1 MNTIQRTSNE
11 AVERATGRGYEA
23 WFDLLDAWGAAECKH
38 GEIAA
43 WLMDEHGVDGWWAQT
58 LTVEFERARGL
69 REPGGGRDGLF
80 SASASKTVAV
90 PVERLFA
97 AFVDPALR
105 ARWLPRAEL
114 RERTSQPGRSARF
127 DWEDGATRLV
137 VGFTAK
143 GEAKSQVAL
152 EHERLP
158 DAEAAEKTRA
168 YWREHLVALKEMLE
182 E

>member
-1 MNTIQRTSNE
+1 MNGIQRTSNE
-11 AVERATGRGYEA
+11 AVERATGRDYGG
-23 WFDLLDAWGAAECKH
+23 WFGLLDAWGAAEHKH

-43 WLMDEHGVDGWWAQT
+43 WLTDEHGMDGWWAQT
-58 LTVEFERARGL
+58 VTVEFERARGL
-69 REPGGGRDGLF
+69 RAPGGGRDGLF

-105 ARWLPRAEL
+105 TRWLPGAEL

-127 DWEDGATRLV
+127 DWEDGTTRLI

-158 DAEAAEKTRA
+158 DAAAAEKQRA
-168 YWREHLVALKEMLE
+168 YWRERMVALKTLLE

>member
-1 MNTIQRTSNE
+1 MNTVQRTSNE

-23 WFDLLDAWGAAECKH
+23 WFDLLDTWGAAERKH

-58 LTVEFERARGL
+58 VTVEFERARGL

-97 AFVDPALR
+97 AFVDPGLR
-105 ARWLPRAEL
+105 ARWLPGAEL
-114 RERTSQPGRSARF
+114 RERTTQPGRSARF
-127 DWEDGATRLV
+127 DWEDGATRVLV
-137 VGFTAK
+137 TFTAK
-143 GEAKSQVAL
+143 GESKTTVAVS
-152 EHERLP
+152 HERIA
-158 DAEAAEKTRA
+158 DDEMAGR
-168 YWREHLVALKEMLE
+168 LKEMWRERLAALKAELE
-182 E
+182 A

>member
-1 MNTIQRTSNE
+1 M
-11 AVERATGRGYEA
+11 
-23 WFDLLDAWGAAECKH
+23 
-38 GEIAA
+38 
-43 WLMDEHGVDGWWAQT
+43 
-58 LTVEFERARGL
+58 
-69 REPGGGRDGLF
+69 
-80 SASASKTVAV
+80 AV

-105 ARWLPRAEL
+105 ARWLPGAEL
-114 RERTSQPGRSARF
+114 RERTSQPGRTARF

-158 DAEAAEKTRA
+158 DADAAEKARA

>member
-23 WFDLLDAWGAAECKH
+23 WFDLLDTWGAAERKH

-43 WLMDEHGVDGWWAQT
+43 WLIDEHGVDGWWAQT
-58 LTVEFERARGL
+58 VTVEFERARGL
-69 REPGGGRDGLF
+69 REPGGGRDGFF

-97 AFVDPALR
+97 AFVDPGLR
-105 ARWLPRAEL
+105 ARWLPGAEL
-114 RERTSQPGRSARF
+114 RERTTQPCRSARF

-158 DAEAAEKTRA
+158 DAEASEKARA